1 LEDLP
6 PDLDLRSARVPLASA
21 VAVAAGVFGAD
32 ACAAAA
38 ESRETASDARRSLA
52 PPSRSPATA
61 GRCTHRPTPIAFLA
75 FLHTPSIAG
84 STALTRPQIQLDPLL
99 LEEDCEGDGARV
111 LKGKGSR
118 HWRAVAAVGWAGVAA
133 GSGFWFDLCAARETG
148 EEAEQ

>member
-1 LEDLP
+1 MTGERLARTMEGEK
-6 PDLDLRSARVPLASA
+6 RSHLGGLASGLGPPQRAGAAGLRGA

-75 FLHTPSIAG
+75 FLHTPLHCSRGRRFNSIR
-84 STALTRPQIQLDPLL
+84 S
-99 LEEDCEGDGARV
+99 C
-111 LKGKGSR
+111 
-118 HWRAVAAVGWAGVAA
+118 
-133 GSGFWFDLCAARETG
+133 
-148 EEAEQ
+148 

>member
-1 LEDLP
+1 MEDLP
-6 PDLDLRSARVPLASA
+6 PDLDLRSARVPLASAVAMAMA

-75 FLHTPSIAG
+75 FLHTPSIAR
-84 STALTRPQIQLDPLL
+84 STALSRPQIQLDPLL
-99 LEEDCEGDGARV
+99 LEEDCEGDGARGKAV

-118 HWRAVAAVGWAGVAA
+118 HWRAVAAVGGAGVAA
-133 GSGFWFDLCAARETG
+133 GCRLLV
-148 EEAEQ
+148 